1 MAIRNTAQ
9 PQRSYFAGLI
19 ASDAPSVIHTY
30 QLDYTQSGEVFA
42 TPSRGCVFV
51 DAVAGTVKPSGD
63 GVFAGIIVGNMRVVS
78 GTESWYAT
86 GDTIE
91 LMSKGEIAVN
101 FDDVTP
107 GRKAPVVGGKVF
119 VHKADGK
126 IVTEAKDGDAIEIP
140 NACIIAVGVSADPQ
154 LAIISLNGLV
164 GA

>member
-19 ASDAPSVIHTY
+19 ASDAPSVIHTH
-30 QLDYTQSGEVFA
+30 QLDYTQAGEVFA

-78 GTESWYAT
+78 GGESWFAN
-86 GDTIE
+86 GDTVE

-101 FDDVTP
+101 FDNEDSS
-107 GRKAPVVGGKVF
+107 RKAPVVGGKVF
-119 VHKADGK
+119 VGKTDGK
-126 IVTEAKDGDAIEIP
+126 IRTEANSGDAVEIP